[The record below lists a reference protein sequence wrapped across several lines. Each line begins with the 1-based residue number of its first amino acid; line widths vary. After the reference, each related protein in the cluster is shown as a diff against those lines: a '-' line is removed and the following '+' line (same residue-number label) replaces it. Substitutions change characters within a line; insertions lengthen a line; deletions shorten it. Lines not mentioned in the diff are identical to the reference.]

1 MTRRSVG
8 TAALLALGING
19 IVGVGIFFAP
29 SELATLA
36 GPKGSVAVIV
46 GVGVAMLPVA
56 ATFAILGRRFAEDG
70 GPVTFARA
78 AFGERLAFAIG
89 WLSYVG
95 AVFSTSAVLSGL
107 AHAVV
112 SPSIATP
119 CSIGFAVLLAGLAA
133 AGIDVSKRAWSALTV
148 LKLLPLVGLAALAV
162 WKAPRGL
169 PIETAAIS
177 PSSWGRAALA
187 ACFVYQGFEVVPVVA
202 GETRAPDRA
211 VPIAI
216 LGSLAFSTL
225 LYAVLQWTFVT
236 TAAGYAQEA
245 PLAHVAE
252 RLGGYGFGRVVRV
265 GTSVSALGIAFG
277 MIVTT
282 PRYLSAAATRSRLAR
297 VNARAVPVEAL
308 ALTTALLV
316 VLLMSTTLSA
326 LFTLSSISVVV
337 QYAVVACALVK
348 LAMTRKLGLRP
359 LHAVPA
365 FATLVVAA
373 VLLAVPGVGGGV
385 EEFVSLAILAALG
398 IVVHRMIGATKP

>member
-1 MTRRSVG
+1 MTGRSVG

-19 IVGVGIFFAP
+19 IVGVGIFFVP

-36 GPKGSVAVIV
+36 GAKGSVAIIV

-89 WLSYVG
+89 WLSYVS

-119 CSIGFAVLLAGLAA
+119 CSIAFAVLLAGLAA
-133 AGIDVSKRAWSALTV
+133 AGIDVSKRAWSGLTV
-148 LKLLPLVGLAALAV
+148 LKLLPLLALAALAV
-162 WKAPRGL
+162 WKAPRSL
-169 PIETAAIS
+169 PIDAAAIS
-177 PSSWGRAALA
+177 TSSLGRAALA

-202 GETRAPDRA
+202 GETRAPERA

-216 LGSLAFSTL
+216 LGSLAFSAG

-236 TAAGYAQEA
+236 TAAGYAQDA
-245 PLAHVAE
+245 PLVHVAE
-252 RLGGYGFGRVVRV
+252 RLGGEGLGSVVRL

-282 PRYLSAAATRSRLAR
+282 PRYLSATATGSRLAR
-297 VNARAVPVEAL
+297 VNARAVPLEAL

-316 VLLMSTTLSA
+316 MLLMATTLSA
-326 LFTLSSISVVV
+326 LFTLSSLSVVV
-337 QYAVVACALVK
+337 QYGVVACALVK
-348 LAMTRKLGLRP
+348 LAITRKHGLGP

-365 FATLVVAA
+365 VATLVVAV
-373 VLLAVPGVGGGV
+373 VLLTVPGVD
-385 EEFVSLAILAALG
+385 EWVSLAILAVLG
-398 IVVHRMIGATKP
+398 IGVHRWVGAP